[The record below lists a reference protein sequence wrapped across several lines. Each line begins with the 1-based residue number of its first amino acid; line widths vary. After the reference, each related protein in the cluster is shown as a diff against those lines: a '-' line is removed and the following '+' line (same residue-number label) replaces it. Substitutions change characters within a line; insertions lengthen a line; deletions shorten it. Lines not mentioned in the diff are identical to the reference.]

1 MLFTCPSRYS
11 STIGHI
17 GVFRLGG
24 WSPQLHARFLGSGV
38 TQEICYDQY
47 IVFAYRA
54 VTVYGAPFQRTSTDF
69 ADRVCS
75 SYNPAPTRRTV
86 WPVPVSLATTR
97 GISFDFS
104 SSGYLDVSVPLVR
117 STCVVTGLSPGW
129 VSPFGNLGINACVPL
144 PRAYR
149 SLPRP
154 SSPLCAQAS
163 PTYFRS
169 LDSFPTVQAEHA
181 LFERVSVSGNM
192 STDAEHEIGTTSH

>member
-1 MLFTCPSRYS
+1 MVPPASRPITRVGRYS
-11 STIGHI
+11 GTPL
-17 GVFRLGG
+17 RLV
-24 WSPQLHARFLGSGV
+24 LGFS
-38 TQEICYDQY
+38 
-47 IVFAYRA
+47 YRA
-54 VTVYGAPFQRTSTDF
+54 ITVFGAPFQATSIT
-69 ADRVCS
+69 APHRVCG

-104 SSGYLDVSVPLVR
+104 SSGYLDVSVPLVC
-117 STCVVTGLSPGW
+117 STCVVTAVTDGR
-129 VSPFGNLGINACVPL
+129 VSPFGHRGINACVPL

-169 LDSFPTVQAEHA
+169 LDSSQLVQAKHA
-181 LFERVSVSGNM
+181 LFRTSERCRKPLRR
-192 STDAEHEIGTTSH
+192 AAIGTTSH

>member
-1 MLFTCPSRYS
+1 MVPPASRPITRVGRYS
-11 STIGHI
+11 GTPLRW
-17 GVFRLGG
+17 FRG
-24 WSPQLHARFLGSGV
+24 F
-38 TQEICYDQY
+38 I
-47 IVFAYRA
+47 YRA
-54 VTVYGAPFQRTSTDF
+54 ITVFGAPFQATSIT
-69 ADRVCS
+69 APHRVCG

-104 SSGYLDVSVPLVR
+104 SSGYLDVSVPLVC
-117 STCVVTGLSPGW
+117 STCVVTAVTDGR
-129 VSPFGNLGINACVPL
+129 VSPFGHRGINACVPL

-169 LDSFPTVQAEHA
+169 LDSSQTVQAKHA
-181 LFERVSVSGNM
+181 LFRTSERLQNHALRR
-192 STDAEHEIGTTSH
+192 DIGTTSH